1 MTSKRWHQVRI
12 GVGIGKCAVLE
23 WSHHQTWLR
32 CRRHWTCRESTV
44 SNPLVP
50 PNETQVTCIECT
62 DLGSQKLGMLH
73 MHMCVYLVNDYNMI
87 GGRDYLDVQPFF
99 GGGSLWRPGPRS
111 GHSHMLPSSL
121 YNVVKPIPWTTSLTN
136 HLTLDFTWYQ
146 HVWGIPS
153 SKRIVNLHWGWCL
166 YNWVKGALLEVPIS
180 DGVVHP
186 CSPHQE
192 MMKP

>member
-1 MTSKRWHQVRI
+1 VRI

-23 WSHHQTWLR
+23 WSHHQTWPR
-32 CRRHWTCRESTV
+32 CRRHWNCRESKV
-44 SNPLVP
+44 SNALVP
-50 PNETQVTCIECT
+50 PNETLVTCIECT
-62 DLGSQKLGMLH
+62 DLGSQELGMFTYAYV
-73 MHMCVYLVNDYNMI
+73 CVYLVHDYNMI
-87 GGRDYLDVQPFF
+87 EGRDYLDVQPFF
-99 GGGSLWRPGPRS
+99 GGWIIVASRAKIGPQ
-111 GHSHMLPSSL
+111 SHATIITKN
-121 YNVVKPIPWTTSLTN
+121 NVVKPMFWTTSLTN

-153 SKRIVNLHWGWCL
+153 SKRIVNLHWGWCM